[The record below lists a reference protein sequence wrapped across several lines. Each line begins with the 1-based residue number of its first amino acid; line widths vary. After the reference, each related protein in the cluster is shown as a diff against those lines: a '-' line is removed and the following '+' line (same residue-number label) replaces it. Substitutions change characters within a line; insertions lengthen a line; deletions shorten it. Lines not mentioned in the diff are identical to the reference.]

1 MELNYNE
8 LKETYIK
15 DIIILM
21 NKCDDISLLDLIS
34 KLLKK
39 SI

>member
-1 MELNYNE
+1 MEQNYIK

-15 DIIILM
+15 DIIKLM
-21 NKCDDISLLDLIS
+21 KKCDDISLLDLIS
-34 KLLKK
+34 KLLEK